1 MRYVSKYSDNRI
13 NPWSAESLKYW
24 YFLREI
30 FLKRIIHFPALVHR
44 VYWRVFNLFLM
55 SHGHHYKHEPRLY
68 LSVVRWCHRK
78 LSKCAGLGF
87 AFQTIVLFSLTAFTV
102 VCSASE
108 AIWGNCSV
116 WDLLLPCPPCY
127 MTPGCTFKTTLAV
140 LYLVH
145 MMQKCVP
152 VQYRGGDT
160 CVWACQFLP
169 IQHPPPFLTCFLIPQ
184 LFTSCLLMDASKA
197 KQKFSCRSQE
207 PQCCLSVLLALFLR
221 RDAWAFSATV
231 SRRLWASGFFP
242 PCPPWV
248 HRCFRRLMSLK
259 VWSQTTWL
267 ILYMKTQYLW
277 QLNSN
282 Q

>member
-30 FLKRIIHFPALVHR
+30 FLKHIIHFPALVHR
-44 VYWRVFNLFLM
+44 VYGRVFNLFLM
-55 SHGHHYKHEPRLY
+55 SHGHHYKHEPLLY
-68 LSVVRWCHRK
+68 LSVVQWCHRE
-78 LSKCAGLGF
+78 LSKCMGPGF
-87 AFQTIVLFSLTAFTV
+87 AFHRLLYS
-102 VCSASE
+102 SH
-108 AIWGNCSV
+108 W
-116 WDLLLPCPPCY
+116 WLLLRSAPPVKPSGATAVFGTFYSPPPPCY
-127 MTPGCTFKTTLAV
+127 MTPGCTFKTALAV
-140 LYLVH
+140 LVH
-145 MMQKCVP
+145 MVQKCVP
-152 VQYRGGDT
+152 VQYGGGDI
-160 CVWACQFLP
+160 CVWACHFLP

-184 LFTSCLLMDASKA
+184 LFTSCSLMDASKA

-207 PQCCLSVLLALFLR
+207 PQCYLSVLLAVFLR
-221 RDAWAFSATV
+221 RDAWAFSAVV
-231 SRRLWASGFFP
+231 SRRPWASGFFP

-248 HRCFRRLMSLK
+248 HRCFRRLMSLE